1 MLVSQL
7 INANGN
13 PNANQFVISDDGYVA
28 FQSYESRV
36 CEITR
41 DENLNRVVKFGCD
54 WDYSRTTM
62 KHLAEFLRQNGL
74 YELASSQAIRKAINK
89 GYIKDGRVKV
99 IYDETMI

>member
-7 INANGN
+7 INSNGN
-13 PNANQFVISDDGYVA
+13 PNANQFIISDSGYVA

-41 DENLNRVVKFGCD
+41 DENLNRIIRFGYD

-74 YELASSQAIRKAINK
+74 YELASAKAIRKAI
-89 GYIKDGRVKV
+89 KDGQTKNGLKV
-99 IYDETMI
+99 IYDENMI